1 MNSTGFT
8 IVEKSRRM
16 SNEIPRY
23 RLHRHPLRLQLEWGL
38 PVALVIGLAAFW
50 HPLVKLRNQV
60 GMDRRAKRLEKAGP
74 HGEVK
79 GNARIAHEAL
89 VYRRES
95 K

>member
-1 MNSTGFT
+1 MKYLATAS
-8 IVEKSRRM
+8 IAILSVS
-16 SNEIPRY
+16 SW
-23 RLHRHPLRLQLEWGL
+23 EWGL

-60 GMDRRAKRLEKAGP
+60 GMDRRAKRLEKAAP